1 MKIVCLDCRETFD
14 IPDGGFNK
22 IHCPFCDSTHTLKQS
37 EFEAAKKSVASVNL
51 KDSSSYPA
59 HPLQGHLRVLA
70 VCAVIIAVA
79 VTIIALCEVRRTIQ
93 ELYNNYQMNKLW
105 GTMEPKL
112 EELQSQF
119 NGLQQSLITSS
130 SGLSSSLGKMGKT
143 QPNLNFAY
151 PPATN
156 VIHQTRKLVS
166 PKP

>member
-1 MKIVCLDCRETFD
+1 MKIMCLDCREAFD

-37 EFEAAKKSVASVNL
+37 EFEAAKKSVVSEGA
-51 KDSSSYPA
+51 KGSSA
-59 HPLQGHLRVLA
+59 NAVHPLRGHLRILSA
-70 VCAVIIAVA
+70 CAVVIAASVA
-79 VTIIALCEVRRTIQ
+79 ILACCELRKVVQ
-93 ELYNNYQMNKLW
+93 EIYFNYQMEKAY
-105 GTMEPKL
+105 EEVRPKL

-119 NGLQQSLITSS
+119 NGLQQSLQTSL
-130 SGLSSSLGKMGKT
+130 SGLNSSLGKTGKT

>member
-1 MKIVCLDCRETFD
+1 MKIICLDCRETFD

-37 EFEAAKKSVASVNL
+37 EFEAAKKSVALEGTKGPSA
-51 KDSSSYPA
+51 YPA
-59 HPLQGHLRVLA
+59 HPLRGHLRILS
-70 VCAVIIAVA
+70 VCAVIIAVS
-79 VTIIALCEVRRTIQ
+79 VTIIALCEVRRTLQ
-93 ELYNNYQMNKLW
+93 ELYTNYQMNKLL
-105 GTMEPKL
+105 GDMEPKMN
-112 EELQSQF
+112 ELQNQV
-119 NGLQQSLITSS
+119 NGVQQSLQTSL
-130 SGLSSSLGKMGKT
+130 SGLNSSLGKMGKT